1 MSTSGDEERYVD
13 LKAQVI
19 DAVTNLLGGQLAARP
34 ELADVLLHEVES
46 RFDMLTEDD
55 ASADVG
61 PDSGLFSLLGA
72 GPEAARTLRETPMKQ
87 GVQVYDEHVASE
99 RITGIADLYYLYQ
112 HERIGV
118 FRVVRKLKELF
129 DAGSVRLSSGEGALG
144 LYRFDRRQVLR
155 YTERD
160 RRAAYLRAFGYGR
173 GPLAPGAQSNVDFH
187 RLFVQFN
194 DEVARFWRDRRIS
207 EVVRERAHDPSFG
220 SIAVVRRAGL
230 DLRNNLKFTSYG
242 NVAVMR
248 IEVMQLLSDA
258 FKILGAEDVRA
269 LFGAE
274 SAWDVVDEVLTRYFE
289 KIPVSSPRQ
298 RMAVTGRDVLRWL
311 GQGYVLEDARA
322 NFEAKLKGIADA
334 SEEWMTSAESIGAAT
349 SERGG
354 VPVARAGMAPRSGR
368 VDGRTTAKS
377 ERLFEVY

>member
-1 MSTSGDEERYVD
+1 MSTTGEEDRYVD
-13 LKAQVI
+13 LKAQLI
-19 DAVTNLLGGQLAARP
+19 DAVADMLGGQLAARP
-34 ELADVLLHEVES
+34 ELADVLLHEVEA
-46 RFDMLTEDD
+46 RFDALSQEDTGPD
-55 ASADVG
+55 GG

-72 GPEAARTLRETPMKQ
+72 GKDAARTLGEAPMRP
-87 GVQVYDEHVASE
+87 GVDIYDEHVASE

-118 FRVVRKLKELF
+118 FRVVHKLKQLF
-129 DAGSVRLSSGEGALG
+129 DAGSVRLSNGEGALG

-155 YTERD
+155 YTQRD
-160 RRAAYLRAFGYGR
+160 RQAAYLRAFGYGR
-173 GPLAPGAQSNVDFH
+173 GPLVPGAQANRDFH

-248 IEVMQLLSDA
+248 VEVMQLLNDA
-258 FKILGAEDVRA
+258 FKILGAEDVMA

-274 SAWDVVDEVLTRYFE
+274 GPWDVVDEVLTRYF
-289 KIPVSSPRQ
+289 KTIPVSSPRQ
-298 RMAVTGRDVLRWL
+298 RMAVTGRSTLRWL
-311 GQGYVLEDARA
+311 GQTHVLEDARA
-322 NFEAKLKGIADA
+322 NFETKLKLIADD
-334 SEEWMTSAESIGAAT
+334 SEEWLTSAQSIGAAA

-354 VPVARAGMAPRSGR
+354 MALTSETRSTRPVRAN
-368 VDGRTTAKS
+368 GRTRTMNT
-377 ERLFEVY
+377 LN

>member
-1 MSTSGDEERYVD
+1 MSTSGDGDRYVD
-13 LKAQVI
+13 LKAQLI
-19 DAVTNLLGGQLAARP
+19 DAVTDMLGGQLAARP
-34 ELADVLLHEVES
+34 ELADVLLHEVDS
-46 RFDMLTEDD
+46 RFDAL
-55 ASADVG
+55 SQADERPDG
-61 PDSGLFSLLGA
+61 EPDSGLFSLLGA
-72 GPEAARTLRETPMKQ
+72 GPEAARTLRQAPMRP
-87 GVQVYDEHVASE
+87 GVDNYDEHVASE

-118 FRVVRKLKELF
+118 FRVVQKLKQLF

-155 YTERD
+155 YTQRD
-160 RRAAYLRAFGYGR
+160 RHAAYLRAFGYGR
-173 GPLAPGAQSNVDFH
+173 GPLAPGAQVNGDFH

-258 FKILGAEDVRA
+258 FSILGAEDVKA

-274 SAWDVVDEVLTRYFE
+274 SAWDVVDEVLTRYFK

-298 RMAVTGRDVLRWL
+298 RMAVTGRNVMRWL
-311 GQGYVLEDARA
+311 GQGYVLEDTRA
-322 NFEAKLKGIADA
+322 NFEAKLKMIADEC
-334 SEEWMTSAESIGAAT
+334 EEWITSAQSIGTGT
-349 SERGG
+349 SKRG
-354 VPVARAGMAPRSGR
+354 VPLTSGARAGQS
-368 VDGRTTAKS
+368 VRTNNPMRNVS
-377 ERLFEVY
+377 V

>member
-19 DAVTNLLGGQLAARP
+19 DAVTELLGGQLAARP
-34 ELADVLLHEVES
+34 ELADVVLHEVDT
-46 RFDMLTEDD
+46 RFDAL
-55 ASADVG
+55 ASADVNADG
-61 PDSGLFSLLGA
+61 DPDSGLFSLLGA
-72 GPEAARTLRETPMKQ
+72 GPDAARTLRQTPMRA
-87 GVQVYDEHVASE
+87 GVQIYDEHVASE
-99 RITGIADLYYLYQ
+99 RITGIADLYYLFQ

-118 FRVVRKLKELF
+118 FRVVHKLKELF
-129 DAGSVRLSSGEGALG
+129 DAGSVRLSSGEGALA

-155 YTERD
+155 YTQRD

-173 GPLAPGAQSNVDFH
+173 GPLAPGAQVNTDFH

-194 DEVARFWRDRRIS
+194 TEVARFWRDRRIS
-207 EVVRERAHDPSFG
+207 EVVRERAQDPSFG
-220 SIAVVRRAGL
+220 SIAIVRRAGL

-248 IEVMQLLSDA
+248 VEVMQLLSDA

-274 SAWDVVDEVLTRYFE
+274 GPWDVMDEVLTRYFK

-298 RMAVTGRDVLRWL
+298 RMAVTGRSALRWL
-311 GQGYVLEDARA
+311 GQSFVLEDSRTS
-322 NFEAKLKGIADA
+322 FEAKLKMIADD
-334 SEEWMTSAESIGAAT
+334 SEEWLTSAQSIGIAA
-349 SERGG
+349 SERSNT
-354 VPVARAGMAPRSGR
+354 VPSSGTRAVRSSLRPAPRVPG
-368 VDGRTTAKS
+368 
-377 ERLFEVY
+377 

>member
-1 MSTSGDEERYVD
+1 MSTSGDGDRYVD
-13 LKAQVI
+13 LKAQLI
-19 DAVTNLLGGQLAARP
+19 DAVTDMLGGQLAARP

-46 RFDMLTEDD
+46 RFDSLTQVDTSPNGE
-55 ASADVG
+55 

-72 GPEAARTLRETPMKQ
+72 GPDAAHTLGQAPMRP
-87 GVQVYDEHVASE
+87 GVDIYDEHVASE

-118 FRVVRKLKELF
+118 FRAVSKLKQLF

-155 YTERD
+155 YTQRD
-160 RRAAYLRAFGYGR
+160 RQAAYLRAFGYGR
-173 GPLAPGAQSNVDFH
+173 GPLAPGAQANGDFH

-258 FKILGAEDVRA
+258 FKILGAEDVKA

-274 SAWDVVDEVLTRYFE
+274 GPWDVVDEVLTRYFK

-298 RMAVTGRDVLRWL
+298 RMAVTGRNVLRWL
-311 GQGYVLEDARA
+311 GQSYVLEDTRA
-322 NFEAKLKGIADA
+322 YFETKLKMIADE
-334 SEEWMTSAESIGAAT
+334 SEEWLTSAQSIGAAAT
-349 SERGG
+349 ERDG
-354 VPVARAGMAPRSGR
+354 VARSPGTRAGRPVRM
-368 VDGRTTAKS
+368 DGQLRRAS
-377 ERLFEVY
+377 SSV